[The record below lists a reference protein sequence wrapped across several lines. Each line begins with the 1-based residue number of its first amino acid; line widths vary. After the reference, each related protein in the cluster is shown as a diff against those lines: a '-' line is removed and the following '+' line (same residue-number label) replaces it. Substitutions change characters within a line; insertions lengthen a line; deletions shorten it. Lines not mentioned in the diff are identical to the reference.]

1 MEGIEIKKLQEN
13 DNSEAGLLGGVVVY
27 TCGLRGAYE
36 SRGRN
41 KDTKIETIVLL
52 LLLRD
57 FLGRVPTW
65 VLLVHPVVL
74 G

>member
-41 KDTKIETIVLL
+41 KDTQIETIVVA
-52 LLLRD
+52 R
-57 FLGRVPTW
+57 FFRTGSYI
-65 VLLVHPVVL
+65 
-74 G
+74 GQ